1 MKQSDN
7 TNRTPANWDGTPQ
20 EDYFADWNTPPEE
33 YPAAGRHLSPEAREE
48 YYAERDAY
56 YARRDAYYAQRD
68 AYYAQR
74 EREERA
80 ADEKGEE
87 YEEEYGEDYADDADE
102 PEEEEDDVS
111 YAPEDRA
118 ETLEEPKEK
127 PKKKKRRR
135 KGGFLRFLVTV
146 IVLAIVALVV
156 IGKAPVRNPDNLER
170 ISGRSTVLLCGTDED
185 GMRTD
190 TILLLTLDR
199 NEGSIRLLS
208 IPRDTYAPAYYVPK
222 INSAYGAVGG
232 GEKGMEQ
239 LMEQVKNVVGFMPD
253 GYALV
258 NLSAFVEAVD
268 LLGGL
273 DFDVPMDMDYD
284 DPDQNLFI
292 HLKAGEQHL
301 TGEQLMWVV
310 RFRSGYANADI
321 GRTEVQRAVMKTAM
335 KQWLRPKTLAALP
348 GLWRI
353 YQENL
358 TTDLSVRNIVWMAR
372 VLLKG
377 MSGDIEANVLPGY
390 ATMAG
395 DASVYMIDT
404 YAASAIL
411 PDYSPYKLKESAPAA
426 AGAFCLVR
434 VVRKTLQSA

>member
-7 TNRTPANWDGTPQ
+7 TNRTPTNWDGTPQ
-20 EDYFADWNTPPEE
+20 EDYFADWNTPPED

-56 YARRDAYYAQRD
+56 YTRRDAYYAQRD

-74 EREERA
+74 EREEQLA
-80 ADEKGEE
+80 DDEDGEDEYDEEYADEEATPE
-87 YEEEYGEDYADDADE
+87 S
-102 PEEEEDDVS
+102 EEEEDVS
-111 YAPEDRA
+111 YAPEDA
-118 ETLEEPKEK
+118 PAALPEPGGK

-146 IVLAIVALVV
+146 VLLAIIAVVLV
-156 IGKAPVRNPDNLER
+156 GKAPVRNPDNLDR
-170 ISGRSTVLLCGTDED
+170 ISGRSTILLCGTDED
-185 GMRTD
+185 GTRTD

-199 NEGSIRLLS
+199 SEGSIRLLS

-253 GYALV
+253 AYALV
-258 NLSAFVEAVD
+258 DLTAFVEAVD

-284 DPDQNLFI
+284 DPTQDLYI
-292 HLKAGEQHL
+292 HLQAGEQHL

-321 GRTEVQRAVMKTAM
+321 GRTEVQRAVVKAAM
-335 KQWLRPKTLAALP
+335 KQWMRPQTLAALP
-348 GLWRI
+348 GLWKI

-358 TTDLSVRNIVWMAR
+358 TTDLSARNLVWMAR

-377 MSGDIEANVLPGY
+377 VGGDIEANVLPGY
-390 ATMAG
+390 ATMVG

-411 PDYSPYKLKESAPAA
+411 PDYSPYK
-426 AGAFCLVR
+426 
-434 VVRKTLQSA
+434 

>member
-7 TNRTPANWDGTPQ
+7 TNRTPTNWDGTPQ

-33 YPAAGRHLSPEAREE
+33 YPTAGRHLSPEAREE

-74 EREERA
+74 EREEQLA
-80 ADEKGEE
+80 DDEDSEDEYDEECADEEAAPE
-87 YEEEYGEDYADDADE
+87 S
-102 PEEEEDDVS
+102 EEEEDVS
-111 YAPEDRA
+111 YAPEDA
-118 ETLEEPKEK
+118 PAALPEPGGK

-146 IVLAIVALVV
+146 VLLAIIAVVLV
-156 IGKAPVRNPDNLER
+156 GKAPVRNPDNLDR
-170 ISGRSTVLLCGTDED
+170 ISGRSTILLCGTDED
-185 GMRTD
+185 GTRTD

-199 NEGSIRLLS
+199 SEGSIRLLS

-253 GYALV
+253 AYALV
-258 NLSAFVEAVD
+258 DLTAFVEAVD

-284 DPDQNLFI
+284 DPTQDLYI
-292 HLKAGEQHL
+292 HLQAGEQHL

-321 GRTEVQRAVMKTAM
+321 GRTEVQRAVMKAAM
-335 KQWLRPKTLAALP
+335 KQWMRPQTLAALP
-348 GLWRI
+348 GLWKI

-358 TTDLSVRNIVWMAR
+358 TTDLSARNLVWMAR

-377 MSGDIEANVLPGY
+377 MGGDIEANVLPGY
-390 ATMAG
+390 ATMVG

-411 PDYSPYKLKESAPAA
+411 PDYSPYK
-426 AGAFCLVR
+426 
-434 VVRKTLQSA
+434 

>member
-7 TNRTPANWDGTPQ
+7 TNRTPTNWDGTPQ

-33 YPAAGRHLSPEAREE
+33 YPAAGRHLSPEAREK

-74 EREERA
+74 EREEQE
-80 ADEKGEE
+80 ADEDGE
-87 YEEEYGEDYADDADE
+87 YEEAYDEEDAEDAAPE
-102 PEEEEDDVS
+102 PEEEEEDVS
-111 YAPEDRA
+111 YAPEDA
-118 ETLEEPKEK
+118 PAAPSPTEEK
-127 PKKKKRRR
+127 PKRKKHRR
-135 KGGFLRFLVTV
+135 KGGFLRFLVTLVLLAV
-146 IVLAIVALVV
+146 IAVVLV
-156 IGKAPVRNPDNLER
+156 GKAPVRNPDHLDR
-170 ISGRSTVLLCGTDED
+170 ISGRSTILLCGTDED
-185 GMRTD
+185 GTRTD

-199 NEGSIRLLS
+199 SEGGIRLLS

-253 GYALV
+253 AYALV
-258 NLSAFVEAVD
+258 DLNAFVEAVD

-284 DPDQNLFI
+284 DPTQDLYI
-292 HLKAGEQHL
+292 HLQAGEQHL

-321 GRTEVQRAVMKTAM
+321 GRTEVQRAVVKAAM
-335 KQWLRPKTLAALP
+335 KQWMRPQTLAALP
-348 GLWRI
+348 GLWKI

-358 TTDLSVRNIVWMAR
+358 TTDLSARNLVWMAR

-377 MSGDIEANVLPGY
+377 VGGDIEANVLPGY
-390 ATMAG
+390 ATMVG

-411 PDYSPYKLKESAPAA
+411 PDYSPYK
-426 AGAFCLVR
+426 
-434 VVRKTLQSA
+434 

>member
-1 MKQSDN
+1 MKQSDH
-7 TNRTPANWDGTPQ
+7 TNRTPTNWDGTPQ

-74 EREERA
+74 EREARE
-80 ADEKGEE
+80 ADGDDG
-87 YEEEYGEDYADDADE
+87 YGDDEYGDEYAEDAVDE
-102 PEEEEDDVS
+102 PEEEEEDIS
-111 YAPEDRA
+111 YAPEDA
-118 ETLEEPKEK
+118 PDAPPPPGEK

-135 KGGFLRFLVTV
+135 KGGFLRFLVTLV
-146 IVLAIVALVV
+146 LLAVLAVVLV
-156 IGKAPVRNPDNLER
+156 GKAPVRNPDNLDR
-170 ISGRSTVLLCGTDED
+170 ISGRSTILLCGTDED
-185 GMRTD
+185 GTRTD

-199 NEGSIRLLS
+199 SEGSVRLLS
-208 IPRDTYAPAYYVPK
+208 IPRDTYAPAYVVPK

-239 LMEQVKNVVGFMPD
+239 LMEQVKNVIGFLPD

-258 NLSAFVEAVD
+258 DLGAFVEAVD

-292 HLKAGEQHL
+292 HLRAGEQHL

-321 GRTEVQRAVMKTAM
+321 GRTEVQRAVLKTAM

-358 TTDLSVRNIVWMAR
+358 TTDLSVRNIVWIAR
-372 VLLKG
+372 VLLKS
-377 MSGDIEANVLPGY
+377 MSGDMEANVLPGY
-390 ATMAG
+390 AAMAG
-395 DASVYMIDT
+395 DASVYMVDS

-411 PDYSPYKLKESAPAA
+411 PDYSPYA
-426 AGAFCLVR
+426 
-434 VVRKTLQSA
+434 

>member
-1 MKQSDN
+1 M
-7 TNRTPANWDGTPQ
+7 RMGGGTT
-20 EDYFADWNTPPEE
+20 DV
-33 YPAAGRHLSPEAREE
+33 LL
-48 YYAERDAY
+48 
-56 YARRDAYYAQRD
+56 
-68 AYYAQR
+68 
-74 EREERA
+74 
-80 ADEKGEE
+80 KGQFLEVTGSVALFE
-87 YEEEYGEDYADDADE
+87 IK
-102 PEEEEDDVS
+102 S
-111 YAPEDRA
+111 H
-118 ETLEEPKEK
+118 ETLPGKSKPVDPACEFSFSLDQDAPSGITEK
-127 PKKKKRRR
+127 M
-135 KGGFLRFLVTV
+135 GY
-146 IVLAIVALVV
+146 
-156 IGKAPVRNPDNLER
+156 
-170 ISGRSTVLLCGTDED
+170 SGRATILENRTDED

-335 KQWLRPKTLAALP
+335 KQWLRPKTLAVLP

-404 YAASAIL
+404 YAASAIW
-411 PDYSPYKLKESAPAA
+411 PDYSPYK
-426 AGAFCLVR
+426 
-434 VVRKTLQSA
+434 

>member
-7 TNRTPANWDGTPQ
+7 TNRTPTNWDGTPQ

-33 YPAAGRHLSPEAREE
+33 YPTAGRHLSPEAREE

-74 EREERA
+74 EREEQLA
-80 ADEKGEE
+80 DDEDSEDEYDEEYADEEAAPE
-87 YEEEYGEDYADDADE
+87 S
-102 PEEEEDDVS
+102 EEEEDVS
-111 YAPEDRA
+111 YAPEDA
-118 ETLEEPKEK
+118 PAAQPEPGGK

-146 IVLAIVALVV
+146 VLLAIIAVVLV
-156 IGKAPVRNPDNLER
+156 GKAPVRNPDNLDR
-170 ISGRSTVLLCGTDED
+170 ISGRSTILLCGTDED
-185 GMRTD
+185 GTRTD

-199 NEGSIRLLS
+199 SEGSLRLLS

-253 GYALV
+253 AYALV
-258 NLSAFVEAVD
+258 DLTAFVEAVD

-284 DPDQNLFI
+284 DPTQDLYI
-292 HLKAGEQHL
+292 HLQAGEQHL

-321 GRTEVQRAVMKTAM
+321 GRTEVQRAVVKAAM
-335 KQWLRPKTLAALP
+335 KQWMRPQTLAALP
-348 GLWRI
+348 GLWKI

-358 TTDLSVRNIVWMAR
+358 TTDLSARNLVWMAR

-377 MSGDIEANVLPGY
+377 VGGDIEANVLPGY
-390 ATMAG
+390 ATMVG

-404 YAASAIL
+404 YAASTIL
-411 PDYSPYKLKESAPAA
+411 PDYSPYK
-426 AGAFCLVR
+426 
-434 VVRKTLQSA
+434 

>member
-1 MKQSDN
+1 MQN
-7 TNRTPANWDGTPQ
+7 NRENETPRSWDGTPQ
-20 EDYFADWNTPPEE
+20 EDFFADWNTPPEEE

-74 EREERA
+74 EQEERDP
-80 ADEKGEE
+80 ADGETE
-87 YEEEYGEDYADDADE
+87 DDFEEENETFDE
-102 PEEEEDDVS
+102 PEADEDEEPVS
-111 YAPEDRA
+111 YAPEDA
-118 ETLEEPKEK
+118 KTAPPASLPEK
-127 PKKKKRRR
+127 PKRKKRRR
-135 KGGFLRFLVTV
+135 GGGFRRFVAV
-146 IVLAIVALVV
+146 VLLAAVV
-156 IGKAPVRNPDNLER
+156 LLLIGKAPVRNPDRLDR
-170 ISGRSTVLLCGTDED
+170 IPGRSTILLCGTDED
-185 GMRTD
+185 GTRTD
-190 TILLLTLDR
+190 TIVLLTLDR
-199 NEGSIRLLS
+199 AEGSIRLLS
-208 IPRDTYAPAYYVPK
+208 IPRDTYAPAYLVPK

-253 GYALV
+253 AYALV
-258 NLSAFVEAVD
+258 DLTAFVEAVD

-273 DFDVPMDMDYD
+273 DFNVPMDMDYD

-292 HLKAGEQHL
+292 HLRAGEQHL

-321 GRTEVQRAVMKTAM
+321 GRTEVQRAVLKAAM
-335 KQWLRPKTLAALP
+335 QQWLRPQTLAALP

-353 YQENL
+353 YRENL
-358 TTDLSVRNIVWMAR
+358 TTDLSARNLLWMAR

-377 MSGDIEANVLPGY
+377 IGSDIEANVLPGY
-390 ATMAG
+390 ATMVG

-411 PDYSPYKLKESAPAA
+411 PDYSPY
-426 AGAFCLVR
+426 
-434 VVRKTLQSA
+434 T

>member
-74 EREERA
+74 ERKERA
-80 ADEKGEE
+80 ADE
-87 YEEEYGEDYADDADE
+87 
-102 PEEEEDDVS
+102 
-111 YAPEDRA
+111 
-118 ETLEEPKEK
+118 
-127 PKKKKRRR
+127 
-135 KGGFLRFLVTV
+135 GGFLRFLVTV

-335 KQWLRPKTLAALP
+335 KQWLRPKTLAVLP

-411 PDYSPYKLKESAPAA
+411 PDYSPYK
-426 AGAFCLVR
+426 
-434 VVRKTLQSA
+434 

>member
-7 TNRTPANWDGTPQ
+7 TNRTPTNWDGTPQ

-33 YPAAGRHLSPEAREE
+33 YPAAGRHLSPEAREK

-74 EREERA
+74 EHEEQLA
-80 ADEKGEE
+80 DDEDSEDEYDEEYADEEAAPE
-87 YEEEYGEDYADDADE
+87 S
-102 PEEEEDDVS
+102 EEEEDVS
-111 YAPEDRA
+111 YAPEDA
-118 ETLEEPKEK
+118 PAALPEPGGK

-146 IVLAIVALVV
+146 VLLAIIAVVLV
-156 IGKAPVRNPDNLER
+156 GKAPVRNPDNLDR
-170 ISGRSTVLLCGTDED
+170 ISGRSTILLCGTDED
-185 GMRTD
+185 GTRTD

-199 NEGSIRLLS
+199 SEGSIRLLS

-253 GYALV
+253 AYALV
-258 NLSAFVEAVD
+258 DLTAFVEAVD

-284 DPDQNLFI
+284 DPTQDLYI
-292 HLKAGEQHL
+292 HLQAGEQHL

-321 GRTEVQRAVMKTAM
+321 GRTEVQRAVVKAAM
-335 KQWLRPKTLAALP
+335 KQWMRPQTLAALP
-348 GLWRI
+348 GLWKI

-358 TTDLSVRNIVWMAR
+358 TTDLSARNLVWMAR

-377 MSGDIEANVLPGY
+377 VGGDIEANVLPGY
-390 ATMAG
+390 ATMVG

-411 PDYSPYKLKESAPAA
+411 PDYSPYK
-426 AGAFCLVR
+426 
-434 VVRKTLQSA
+434 

>member
-1 MKQSDN
+1 MKQSDH
-7 TNRTPANWDGTPQ
+7 TNRTPTNWDGTPQ

-74 EREERA
+74 EREARE
-80 ADEKGEE
+80 ADGDGTDGEDEYGEE
-87 YEEEYGEDYADDADE
+87 YAEDAVDE
-102 PEEEEDDVS
+102 PEEEEEDIS
-111 YAPEDRA
+111 YAPEDA
-118 ETLEEPKEK
+118 PAAPPPPGEK

-135 KGGFLRFLVTV
+135 KGGFLRFLVTLV
-146 IVLAIVALVV
+146 LLAVLAVVLV
-156 IGKAPVRNPDNLER
+156 GKAPVRNPDNLDR
-170 ISGRSTVLLCGTDED
+170 ISGRSTILLCGTDED
-185 GMRTD
+185 GTRTD

-199 NEGSIRLLS
+199 NEGSVRLLS
-208 IPRDTYAPAYYVPK
+208 IPRDTYAPAYVVPK

-239 LMEQVKNVVGFMPD
+239 LMEQVKNVIGFLPD

-258 NLSAFVEAVD
+258 DLGAFVEAVD

-292 HLKAGEQHL
+292 HLRAGEQHL

-321 GRTEVQRAVMKTAM
+321 GRTEVQRAVLKTAM

-358 TTDLSVRNIVWMAR
+358 TTDLSVRNIVWIAR
-372 VLLKG
+372 VLLKSMG
-377 MSGDIEANVLPGY
+377 GDMEANVLPGY
-390 ATMAG
+390 AAMAG
-395 DASVYMIDT
+395 DASVYMVDS

-411 PDYSPYKLKESAPAA
+411 PDYSPYA
-426 AGAFCLVR
+426 
-434 VVRKTLQSA
+434 

>member
-7 TNRTPANWDGTPQ
+7 TNRTPTNWDGTPQ

-74 EREERA
+74 EREEQLA
-80 ADEKGEE
+80 DDEDGEDEYDEEYADEEATPE
-87 YEEEYGEDYADDADE
+87 S
-102 PEEEEDDVS
+102 EEEEDVS
-111 YAPEDRA
+111 YAPEDA
-118 ETLEEPKEK
+118 PAALPEPGGK

-146 IVLAIVALVV
+146 VLLAIIAVVLV
-156 IGKAPVRNPDNLER
+156 GKAPVRNPDNLDR
-170 ISGRSTVLLCGTDED
+170 ISGRSTILLCGTDED
-185 GMRTD
+185 GTRTD

-199 NEGSIRLLS
+199 SEGSIRLLS

-253 GYALV
+253 AYALV
-258 NLSAFVEAVD
+258 DLTAFVEAVD

-284 DPDQNLFI
+284 DPTQDLYI
-292 HLKAGEQHL
+292 HLQAGEQHL

-321 GRTEVQRAVMKTAM
+321 GRTEVQRAVVKAAM
-335 KQWLRPKTLAALP
+335 KQWMRPQTLAALP
-348 GLWRI
+348 GLWKI

-358 TTDLSVRNIVWMAR
+358 TTDLSARNLVWMAR

-377 MSGDIEANVLPGY
+377 MGGDIEANVLPGY
-390 ATMAG
+390 ATMVG

-411 PDYSPYKLKESAPAA
+411 PDYSPYK
-426 AGAFCLVR
+426 
-434 VVRKTLQSA
+434 

>member
-1 MKQSDN
+1 MKPNEREND
-7 TNRTPANWDGTPQ
+7 TTPRNWDGTPQ
-20 EDYFADWNTPPEE
+20 EDYFADWNTPPEEE

-74 EREERA
+74 EQEEQDLTDGA
-80 ADEKGEE
+80 EDE
-87 YEEEYGEDYADDADE
+87 YEEENEETFDEAEADE
-102 PEEEEDDVS
+102 EEPVS
-111 YAPEDRA
+111 YAPEDA
-118 ETLEEPKEK
+118 KTAPPASLPEK
-127 PKKKKRRR
+127 PKRKKRRR
-135 KGGFLRFLVTV
+135 GGGFRRFVAV
-146 IVLAIVALVV
+146 VLLAAFVLLL
-156 IGKAPVRNPDNLER
+156 IGKAPVRNPDHLDR
-170 ISGRSTVLLCGTDED
+170 ISGRSTILLCGTDED
-185 GMRTD
+185 GTRTD

-199 NEGSIRLLS
+199 TESSIRLLS
-208 IPRDTYAPAYYVPK
+208 IPRDTYAPAYLVPK

-239 LMEQVKNVVGFMPD
+239 LMEQVKNVVGFLPD
-253 GYALV
+253 AYALV
-258 NLSAFVEAVD
+258 DLTAFVEAVD

-292 HLKAGEQHL
+292 HLRAGEQHL

-321 GRTEVQRAVMKTAM
+321 GRTEVQRAVLKAAM
-335 KQWLRPKTLAALP
+335 QQWLRPQTLAALP

-353 YQENL
+353 YKENL
-358 TTDLSVRNIVWMAR
+358 TTDLSARNLLWMAR

-377 MSGDIEANVLPGY
+377 MGGDIEANVLPGY
-390 ATMAG
+390 ATMVG

-404 YAASAIL
+404 YAAAPL
-411 PDYSPYKLKESAPAA
+411 LADYSPYK
-426 AGAFCLVR
+426 
-434 VVRKTLQSA
+434 

>member
-1 MKQSDN
+1 MKQSDH
-7 TNRTPANWDGTPQ
+7 TNRTPTNWDGTPQ

-74 EREERA
+74 EREARE
-80 ADEKGEE
+80 ADGDDG
-87 YEEEYGEDYADDADE
+87 YGDDEYGDEYAEDAVDE
-102 PEEEEDDVS
+102 PEEEEEDIS
-111 YAPEDRA
+111 YAPEDA
-118 ETLEEPKEK
+118 PAAPPPPGEK

-135 KGGFLRFLVTV
+135 KGGFLRFLVTL
-146 IVLAIVALVV
+146 VLLAVVAVVLV
-156 IGKAPVRNPDNLER
+156 GKAPVRNPDNLDR
-170 ISGRSTVLLCGTDED
+170 ISGRSTILLCGTDED
-185 GMRTD
+185 GTRTD

-199 NEGSIRLLS
+199 NEGSVRLLS
-208 IPRDTYAPAYYVPK
+208 IPRDTYAPAYVVPK

-239 LMEQVKNVVGFMPD
+239 LMEQVKNVIGFLPD

-258 NLSAFVEAVD
+258 DLGAFVEAVD

-292 HLKAGEQHL
+292 HLRAGEQHL

-321 GRTEVQRAVMKTAM
+321 GRTEVQRAVLKTAM

-358 TTDLSVRNIVWMAR
+358 TTDLSVRNIVWIAR
-372 VLLKG
+372 VLLKSMG
-377 MSGDIEANVLPGY
+377 GDMEANVLPGY
-390 ATMAG
+390 AAMAG
-395 DASVYMIDT
+395 DASVYMVDS

-411 PDYSPYKLKESAPAA
+411 PDYSPYA
-426 AGAFCLVR
+426 
-434 VVRKTLQSA
+434 

>member
-1 MKQSDN
+1 M
-7 TNRTPANWDGTPQ
+7 
-20 EDYFADWNTPPEE
+20 E
-33 YPAAGRHLSPEAREE
+33 L
-48 YYAERDAY
+48 
-56 YARRDAYYAQRD
+56 
-68 AYYAQR
+68 
-74 EREERA
+74 
-80 ADEKGEE
+80 
-87 YEEEYGEDYADDADE
+87 
-102 PEEEEDDVS
+102 
-111 YAPEDRA
+111 
-118 ETLEEPKEK
+118 
-127 PKKKKRRR
+127 
-135 KGGFLRFLVTV
+135 
-146 IVLAIVALVV
+146 
-156 IGKAPVRNPDNLER
+156 LER
-170 ISGRSTVLLCGTDED
+170 LNQVNDVPVTSVYDPAFAPFGRVVTGYDFSGLIGYMENCTEIPENGN
-185 GMRTD
+185 
-190 TILLLTLDR
+190 IYKP
-199 NEGSIRLLS
+199 S
-208 IPRDTYAPAYYVPK
+208 IP
-222 INSAYGAVGG
+222 
-232 GEKGMEQ
+232 EMEA
-239 LMEQVKNVVGFMPD
+239 LPVMEQVKNVVGFMPD

-395 DASVYMIDT
+395 DASVYMID
-404 YAASAIL
+404 
-411 PDYSPYKLKESAPAA
+411 P
-426 AGAFCLVR
+426 
-434 VVRKTLQSA
+434 

>member
-1 MKQSDN
+1 M
-7 TNRTPANWDGTPQ
+7 
-20 EDYFADWNTPPEE
+20 
-33 YPAAGRHLSPEAREE
+33 
-48 YYAERDAY
+48 
-56 YARRDAYYAQRD
+56 
-68 AYYAQR
+68 
-74 EREERA
+74 
-80 ADEKGEE
+80 
-87 YEEEYGEDYADDADE
+87 
-102 PEEEEDDVS
+102 
-111 YAPEDRA
+111 
-118 ETLEEPKEK
+118 
-127 PKKKKRRR
+127 
-135 KGGFLRFLVTV
+135 
-146 IVLAIVALVV
+146 
-156 IGKAPVRNPDNLER
+156 
-170 ISGRSTVLLCGTDED
+170 
-185 GMRTD
+185 
-190 TILLLTLDR
+190 
-199 NEGSIRLLS
+199 S

-353 YQENL
+353 YQENPQTGPPRCATSSDGAFEGHEL
-358 TTDLSVRNIVWMAR
+358 YSQCSRLRYHGKGFGLAR
-372 VLLKG
+372 STPTPPRL
-377 MSGDIEANVLPGY
+377 
-390 ATMAG
+390 
-395 DASVYMIDT
+395 
-404 YAASAIL
+404 L
-411 PDYSPYKLKESAPAA
+411 PDYSP
-426 AGAFCLVR
+426 
-434 VVRKTLQSA
+434 

>member
-7 TNRTPANWDGTPQ
+7 TNRTPTNWDGTPQ

-33 YPAAGRHLSPEAREE
+33 YPAAGRHLSPEAREK

-56 YARRDAYYAQRD
+56 YARRDTYYAQRD

-74 EREERA
+74 EREEQLA
-80 ADEKGEE
+80 DDEDSEDEYDEEYADEEAAPE
-87 YEEEYGEDYADDADE
+87 S
-102 PEEEEDDVS
+102 EEEEDVS
-111 YAPEDRA
+111 YAPEDA
-118 ETLEEPKEK
+118 PAALPEPGGK

-146 IVLAIVALVV
+146 VLLAIIAVVLV
-156 IGKAPVRNPDNLER
+156 GKAPVRNPDNLDR
-170 ISGRSTVLLCGTDED
+170 ISGRSTILLCGTDED
-185 GMRTD
+185 GTRTD

-199 NEGSIRLLS
+199 SEGSVRLLS

-411 PDYSPYKLKESAPAA
+411 PDYSPYK
-426 AGAFCLVR
+426 
-434 VVRKTLQSA
+434 

>member
-7 TNRTPANWDGTPQ
+7 TNRTPTNWDGTPQ

-56 YARRDAYYAQRD
+56 YTRRDAYYAQRD

-74 EREERA
+74 EREEQL
-80 ADEKGEE
+80 ADEDGE
-87 YEEEYGEDYADDADE
+87 YEEAYDEECAEDAAPE
-102 PEEEEDDVS
+102 PEEEEENVS
-111 YAPEDRA
+111 YAPEDA
-118 ETLEEPKEK
+118 PAAPSPTEEK
-127 PKKKKRRR
+127 PKRKKHRR
-135 KGGFLRFLVTV
+135 KGGFLRFLVTLVLLAV
-146 IVLAIVALVV
+146 IAVVLV
-156 IGKAPVRNPDNLER
+156 GKAPVRNPDHLDR
-170 ISGRSTVLLCGTDED
+170 ISGRSTILLCGTDED
-185 GMRTD
+185 GTRTD

-199 NEGSIRLLS
+199 NEGSVRLLS

-253 GYALV
+253 AYALV

-284 DPDQNLFI
+284 DPTQDLYI
-292 HLKAGEQHL
+292 HLQAGEQHL
-301 TGEQLMWVV
+301 NGEQLMWVV

-321 GRTEVQRAVMKTAM
+321 GRTEVQRAVVKAAM
-335 KQWLRPKTLAALP
+335 KQWVRPQTLAALP

-358 TTDLSVRNIVWMAR
+358 TTDLSARNLVWMAR

-377 MSGDIEANVLPGY
+377 VSGDIEANVLPGY
-390 ATMAG
+390 ATMVG

-411 PDYSPYKLKESAPAA
+411 PDYSPYK
-426 AGAFCLVR
+426 
-434 VVRKTLQSA
+434 

>member
-1 MKQSDN
+1 MKQSDH
-7 TNRTPANWDGTPQ
+7 TNRTPTNWDGTPQ

-74 EREERA
+74 EREARE
-80 ADEKGEE
+80 ADGDGTDGDDGYGDDGYGEE
-87 YEEEYGEDYADDADE
+87 YAEDAVDE
-102 PEEEEDDVS
+102 PEEEEEDIS
-111 YAPEDRA
+111 YAPEDA
-118 ETLEEPKEK
+118 PAAPPPPGEK

-156 IGKAPVRNPDNLER
+156 IGKAPVRNPDNLDR
-170 ISGRSTVLLCGTDED
+170 ISGRSTILLCGTDED

-199 NEGSIRLLS
+199 NEGSVRLLS
-208 IPRDTYAPAYYVPK
+208 IPRDTDAPAYVVPK

-239 LMEQVKNVVGFMPD
+239 LMEQVKNVIGFLPD

-258 NLSAFVEAVD
+258 DLGAFVEAVD

-292 HLKAGEQHL
+292 HLRAGEQHL

-321 GRTEVQRAVMKTAM
+321 GRTEVQRAVLKTAM
-335 KQWLRPKTLAALP
+335 KQWMRPKTLAALP

-358 TTDLSVRNIVWMAR
+358 TTDLSVRNIVWIAR
-372 VLLKG
+372 VLLKSMG
-377 MSGDIEANVLPGY
+377 GDMEANVLPGY
-390 ATMAG
+390 AAMAG
-395 DASVYMIDT
+395 DASVYMVDS

-411 PDYSPYKLKESAPAA
+411 PDYSPYA
-426 AGAFCLVR
+426 
-434 VVRKTLQSA
+434 

>member
-7 TNRTPANWDGTPQ
+7 TNRTPTNWDGTPQ

-74 EREERA
+74 EREEQLA
-80 ADEKGEE
+80 DDEDGEDEYDEEYADEE
-87 YEEEYGEDYADDADE
+87 AAPE
-102 PEEEEDDVS
+102 PEEEEVS
-111 YAPEDRA
+111 YAPEDA
-118 ETLEEPKEK
+118 PAALPEPGGK

-146 IVLAIVALVV
+146 VLLAIIAVVLV
-156 IGKAPVRNPDNLER
+156 GKAPVRNPDNLDR
-170 ISGRSTVLLCGTDED
+170 ISGRSTILLCGTDED
-185 GMRTD
+185 GTRTD

-199 NEGSIRLLS
+199 SEGSIRLLS

-253 GYALV
+253 AYALV
-258 NLSAFVEAVD
+258 DLTAFVEAVD

-284 DPDQNLFI
+284 DPTQDLYI
-292 HLKAGEQHL
+292 HLQAGEQHL

-321 GRTEVQRAVMKTAM
+321 GRTEVQRAVVKAAM
-335 KQWLRPKTLAALP
+335 KQWMRPQTLAALP
-348 GLWRI
+348 GLWKI

-377 MSGDIEANVLPGY
+377 MGGDIEANVLPGY
-390 ATMAG
+390 ATMVG

-404 YAASAIL
+404 YAASTIL
-411 PDYSPYKLKESAPAA
+411 PDYSPYK
-426 AGAFCLVR
+426 
-434 VVRKTLQSA
+434 

>member
-80 ADEKGEE
+80 ADEEGEE
-87 YEEEYGEDYADDADE
+87 YEEKYGEDYADDADE

-146 IVLAIVALVV
+146 ILLALIALVV

-411 PDYSPYKLKESAPAA
+411 PDYSPYK
-426 AGAFCLVR
+426 
-434 VVRKTLQSA
+434 

>member
-1 MKQSDN
+1 MKPNEREND
-7 TNRTPANWDGTPQ
+7 TTPRNWDGTPQ
-20 EDYFADWNTPPEE
+20 EDFFADWNTPPEEE

-74 EREERA
+74 EQEEQELT
-80 ADEKGEE
+80 DGSEDV
-87 YEEEYGEDYADDADE
+87 YEEENEETFDE
-102 PEEEEDDVS
+102 PEADEEEPVS
-111 YAPEDRA
+111 YAPEDA
-118 ETLEEPKEK
+118 KTAPPASLPEK
-127 PKKKKRRR
+127 PKRKKRRR
-135 KGGFLRFLVTV
+135 GGGFRRFVA
-146 IVLAIVALVV
+146 VLLLAAVV
-156 IGKAPVRNPDNLER
+156 LLLIGKAPVRNPDHLNR
-170 ISGRSTVLLCGTDED
+170 ISGRSTILLCGTDED
-185 GMRTD
+185 GTRTD

-199 NEGSIRLLS
+199 TEGSIRLLS
-208 IPRDTYAPAYYVPK
+208 IPRDTYAPAYLVPK

-239 LMEQVKNVVGFMPD
+239 LMEQVKNVVGFLPD
-253 GYALV
+253 AYALV
-258 NLSAFVEAVD
+258 DLTAFVEAVD

-292 HLKAGEQHL
+292 HLRAGEQHL

-321 GRTEVQRAVMKTAM
+321 GRTEVQRAVLKAAM
-335 KQWLRPKTLAALP
+335 KQWLRPQTLAALP

-353 YQENL
+353 YKENL
-358 TTDLSVRNIVWMAR
+358 TTDLSARNLLWMAR

-377 MSGDIEANVLPGY
+377 MGGDIEANVLPGY
-390 ATMAG
+390 ATMVG

-404 YAASAIL
+404 YAAAPL
-411 PDYSPYKLKESAPAA
+411 LADYSPYK
-426 AGAFCLVR
+426 
-434 VVRKTLQSA
+434 

>member
-1 MKQSDN
+1 MKQSDH
-7 TNRTPANWDGTPQ
+7 TNRTPTNWDGTPQ

-74 EREERA
+74 EREARE
-80 ADEKGEE
+80 ADGDDGYGDDEYGEE
-87 YEEEYGEDYADDADE
+87 YAEDAVDE
-102 PEEEEDDVS
+102 PEEEEEDIS
-111 YAPEDRA
+111 YAPEDA
-118 ETLEEPKEK
+118 PAAPPPPGEK

-135 KGGFLRFLVTV
+135 KGGFLRFLVTL
-146 IVLAIVALVV
+146 VLLAVVAVVLV
-156 IGKAPVRNPDNLER
+156 GKAPVRNPDNLDR
-170 ISGRSTVLLCGTDED
+170 ISGRSTILLCGTDED
-185 GMRTD
+185 GTRTD

-199 NEGSIRLLS
+199 NEGSVRLLS
-208 IPRDTYAPAYYVPK
+208 IPRDTYAPAYVVPK

-239 LMEQVKNVVGFMPD
+239 LMEQVKNVVGFLPD

-258 NLSAFVEAVD
+258 DLGAFVEAVD

-292 HLKAGEQHL
+292 HLRAGEQHL

-321 GRTEVQRAVMKTAM
+321 GRTEVQRAVLKTAM

-358 TTDLSVRNIVWMAR
+358 TTDLSVRNIVWIAR
-372 VLLKG
+372 VLLKSMG
-377 MSGDIEANVLPGY
+377 GDMEANVLPGY
-390 ATMAG
+390 AAMAG
-395 DASVYMIDT
+395 DASVYMVDS

-411 PDYSPYKLKESAPAA
+411 PDYSPYA
-426 AGAFCLVR
+426 
-434 VVRKTLQSA
+434 

>member
-1 MKQSDN
+1 MKQSDHA
-7 TNRTPANWDGTPQ
+7 NRTPTNWDGTPQ

-74 EREERA
+74 EREARE
-80 ADEKGEE
+80 ADGDGTDGDDG
-87 YEEEYGEDYADDADE
+87 YGDDEYGDEYAEDAVDE
-102 PEEEEDDVS
+102 PEEEEEDIS
-111 YAPEDRA
+111 YAPEDA
-118 ETLEEPKEK
+118 PAVPPPPGEK

-135 KGGFLRFLVTV
+135 KGGFLRFLVTLV
-146 IVLAIVALVV
+146 LLAVLAAVLV
-156 IGKAPVRNPDNLER
+156 GKAPVRNPDNLDR
-170 ISGRSTVLLCGTDED
+170 ISGRSTILLCGTDED
-185 GMRTD
+185 GARTD

-199 NEGSIRLLS
+199 NEGSVRLLS
-208 IPRDTYAPAYYVPK
+208 IPRDTYAPAYVVPK

-239 LMEQVKNVVGFMPD
+239 LMEQVKNVIGFLPD

-258 NLSAFVEAVD
+258 DLGAFVEAVD

-292 HLKAGEQHL
+292 HLRAGEQHL

-321 GRTEVQRAVMKTAM
+321 GRTEVQRAVLKTAM
-335 KQWLRPKTLAALP
+335 KQWLRPKTLTALP
-348 GLWRI
+348 GL
-353 YQENL
+353 
-358 TTDLSVRNIVWMAR
+358 
-372 VLLKG
+372 
-377 MSGDIEANVLPGY
+377 
-390 ATMAG
+390 
-395 DASVYMIDT
+395 
-404 YAASAIL
+404 
-411 PDYSPYKLKESAPAA
+411 
-426 AGAFCLVR
+426 
-434 VVRKTLQSA
+434 